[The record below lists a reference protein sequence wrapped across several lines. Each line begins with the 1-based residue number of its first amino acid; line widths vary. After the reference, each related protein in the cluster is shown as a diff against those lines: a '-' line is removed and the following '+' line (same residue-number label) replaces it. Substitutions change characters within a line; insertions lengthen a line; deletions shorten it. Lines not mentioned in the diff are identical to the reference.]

1 MNGEGGGSRR
11 HGEQSERPW
20 PSNRGQ
26 DGTPAAPE
34 RAPPLDDLWHDRFY
48 RPVDRPEGGRERAVA
63 PVLAGRDEDRV
74 REQAELLGASWR
86 TVSLDSVGALAEA
99 LSDIGAVVHAAGPF
113 LATAPPMLEAC
124 LRAGTHYL
132 DVSGELPVFQEAFE
146 RDAEAVRAG
155 VMLMPGAAWSVVATD
170 CLAAHVAERLPAAK
184 YLRLGMT
191 QSRLYSRGTARSAF
205 GLMSAEVIIRRNG
218 RLTSV
223 PDRPVGAGFRL
234 RRGGRT
240 SMALSWP
247 DALSAYHTTGIPNIE
262 AYMEVGAAARVLAPL
277 TARIGEAFQL
287 PVLRPCFAPSAALLP
302 EGPAEAARKLA
313 QPVIVAEVE
322 DGWRRVS
329 RARLRPWTDTTLP
342 RWPLSRSLKRV
353 LRRRFRAR
361 LPDARDGS
369 MARILSSASTARRGS
384 ISTRAPT
391 RRRAAASRSRPLDG
405 AAHGRAGRRLRKARE

>member
-1 MNGEGGGSRR
+1 MASDRSGRGRRTGGKAGPKPRRNARRRLMIYGST
-11 HGEQSERPW
+11 GF
-20 PSNRGQ
+20 
-26 DGTPAAPE
+26 T
-34 RAPPLDDLWHDRFY
+34 
-48 RPVDRPEGGRERAVA
+48 GRLIAQRAVEAGFA
-63 PVLAGRDEDRV
+63 PVLAGRNQDRV
-74 REQAELLGASWR
+74 RRQADFLGTPWR
-86 TVSLDSVGALAEA
+86 TVSLDSIEALTDA

-113 LATAPPMLEAC
+113 VVTAPPMLEAC
-124 LRAGTHYL
+124 LRARTHYL
-132 DVSGELPVFQEAFE
+132 DVSGELPVFQETIG
-146 RDAEAVRAG
+146 RDSEALRAG

-170 CLAAHVAERLPAAK
+170 CLAAHVARRLPAAK

-223 PDRPVGAGFRL
+223 PIGRL
-234 RRGGRT
+234 ERTFDFGEGERT

-287 PVLRPCFAPSAALLP
+287 PVLRPLLRLSAALLP

-322 DGWRRVS
+322 DAWRRVI
-329 RARLRPWTDTTLP
+329 RARLTTVDGYDFTALAAVAIA
-342 RWPLSRSLKRV
+342 KRV
-353 LRRRFRAR
+353 LAGEFEPGFQTPGRVYGADFV
-361 LPDARDGS
+361 LG
-369 MARILSSASTARRGS
+369 I
-384 ISTRAPT
+384 
-391 RRRAAASRSRPLDG
+391 DG
-405 AAHGRAGRRLRKARE
+405 ATRIDLDPRADETSRGASVAQPTG